1 MVRKYPPQYPDSFG
15 WVYIRKVLNKVH
27 SVIEHF
33 EHRHRFAMWTGARAA
48 QRELASTKILC
59 GAIET
64 TVLRKFLRDP
74 ASLDIDAWS
83 QFVDPSVLR
92 Y

>member
-1 MVRKYPPQYPDSFG
+1 
-15 WVYIRKVLNKVH
+15 H